1 MGWSTLILL
10 LKSFEKIS
18 CALVGVCGWS
28 GCLLKSGEEV
38 LAMSL
43 KVC

>member
-18 CALVGVCGWS
+18 CALVGVCGWLI
-28 GCLLKSGEEV
+28 CLLKSGGE
-38 LAMSL
+38 LLGMSL